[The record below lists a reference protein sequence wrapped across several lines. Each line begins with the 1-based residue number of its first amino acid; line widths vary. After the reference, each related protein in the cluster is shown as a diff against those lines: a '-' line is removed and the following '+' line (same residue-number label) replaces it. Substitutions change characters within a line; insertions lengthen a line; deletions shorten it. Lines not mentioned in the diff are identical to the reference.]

1 MTSELILSTP
11 ADLWRFSETA
21 INSGL
26 LPSGVKSAEAA
37 FIIIATGLEL
47 KLSPMQSLRGI
58 AVIEGK
64 PVLSAALA
72 MALALRHPLCRY
84 FTLIESNAKLATF
97 ETQRGEAAP
106 VRKTWT
112 IEDAQR
118 ADLTSKSTWKKYPM
132 AMLEARC
139 LAALARSVY
148 PDTFFGVYIGDEEDD
163 IRQSAKQK
171 QPARPQQP
179 APRTIEAA
187 PPAALPK
194 AQDPIDE
201 MLTPPKGEDLQEV
214 AASWLNDIEKAST
227 FEQIKNLGQGLRQE
241 SEEVRELVRGPF
253 EARWNA
259 LKHAAPKLTEGPR
272 SPNPASPRSS
282 ATGMRP
288 DDYDQVEAGKT
299 AKVSNPPSPLG
310 EGKPEKPFDARAA
323 VETARA
329 TAVQHPPKP
338 AEPTLNREEA
348 ELLRKAGEATSLS
361 ELTSLSARK
370 NTVHLSAA
378 ASKAIDTAIAKR
390 REVLTKGEEEGQPQ
404 LTDPKF

>member
-1 MTSELILSTP
+1 MSELVLSTP
-11 ADLWRFSETA
+11 GDIWDFAQTA
-21 INSGL
+21 IDSGL
-26 LPSGVKSAEAA
+26 LPSGIKSPAAA
-37 FIIIATGLEL
+37 FVIIATGLEL
-47 KLSPMQSLRGI
+47 GLSPMQSLRGVH
-58 AVIEGK
+58 VIEGK

-72 MALALRHPLCRY
+72 MALALQHPLCRY
-84 FTLIESNAKLATF
+84 FTLIESSAKGATF
-97 ETQRGEAAP
+97 ETQRGEASP

-112 IEDAQR
+112 IEDATR
-118 ADLTSKSTWKKYPM
+118 AGLTTKTIWQKYPM

-214 AASWLNDIEKAST
+214 AASWLNDIEKAAT

-288 DDYDQVEAGKT
+288 EDDQVEAGKA
-299 AKVSNPPSPLG
+299 AKLNNPPSPSG

-323 VETARA
+323 VDQARA

-378 ASKAIDTAIAKR
+378 ASKAIDLAIAKR
-390 REVLTKGEEEGQPQ
+390 REVLTKGAEEGQPQ